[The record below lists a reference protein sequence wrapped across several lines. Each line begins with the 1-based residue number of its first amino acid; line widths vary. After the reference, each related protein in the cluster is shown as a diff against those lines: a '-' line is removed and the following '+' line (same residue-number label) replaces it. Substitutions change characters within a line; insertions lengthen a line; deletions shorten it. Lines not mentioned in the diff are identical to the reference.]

1 MNTEALFLFSILVL
15 GLLLYSFLGVSVH
28 KESFEGKTANSSK
41 YIPNMNVTNYDSDSD
56 DDVDSDQKY
65 KTTYDNYNHY
75 SGSFTQLANG
85 KTFYGNNGSTAQVVM
100 QKDGTSGLI
109 FKLSKDSTPIY
120 LKTNPIYSNTNLNKT
135 FTNKSENLKYYGSD
149 GEKAKIIT
157 LNGEQYIKIKTENG
171 SHILNSSKPEY
182 KSNTSTYF
190 GSTGVIGE
198 NLNNSNKAYEVASP
212 PVASSPSYDY
222 SDSLPKGIPKNQI
235 PPGNE
240 DLYILKSE
248 VVPPVCPACPAAA
261 AVCPR
266 QEPCPPCPACARCPE
281 SSFECKKVPNYNS
294 ISNNSNNS
302 NQYLPGANYNFA
314 GNQPFSGSN
323 YNSVNNEFLPVPV
336 LSDFSSFGM

>member
-1 MNTEALFLFSILVL
+1 MNTEALFLFLILVL
-15 GLLLYSFLGVSVH
+15 GLLLYSFLGGNFY
-28 KESFEGKTANSSK
+28 KESFEGNTANET
-41 YIPNMNVTNYDSDSD
+41 MNQNTNINNYDSDSD
-56 DDVDSDQKY
+56 EDDNSDPKY

-85 KTFYGNNGSTAQVVM
+85 KTFYGNNGSTAEVVM

-109 FKLSKDSTPIY
+109 VKLTKDATPIY

-157 LNGEQYIKIKTENG
+157 LNGEQYIKLKTENET
-171 SHILNSSKPEY
+171 HIFNNSKPNY
-182 KSNTSTYF
+182 KSNASTYF

-198 NLNNSNKAYEVASP
+198 NLNDSNKAYDVMST
-212 PVASSPSYDY
+212 PSYDY
-222 SDSLPKGIPKNQI
+222 SDSLPKGIPKSQI
-235 PPGNE
+235 PPGKE

-294 ISNNSNNS
+294 IANNTNN
-302 NQYLPGANYNFA
+302 NQYLPGSSNYNSL
-314 GNQPFSGSN
+314 GNQPFAGSN